1 MANFNL
7 LDFKR
12 RLGEPITPEDYERQI
27 ERLQFLNDFLRLQNE
42 TLRRKRKEENAQKN
56 KLTNWLKN
64 LIN

>member
-7 LDFKR
+7 LEIKR
-12 RLGEPITPEDYERQI
+12 SLGEPITSENYENQI
-27 ERLQFLNDFLRLQNE
+27 KRLEMLNNMLLNENSRLR
-42 TLRRKRKEENAQKN
+42 EENAQKHN

>member
-7 LDFKR
+7 LEIKR
-12 RLGEPITPEDYERQI
+12 SLGEPITHEDYERQI
-27 ERLQFLNDFLRLQNE
+27 ERLEFINDFLRLENE
-42 TLRRKRKEENAQKN
+42 KLRTNAQKHN